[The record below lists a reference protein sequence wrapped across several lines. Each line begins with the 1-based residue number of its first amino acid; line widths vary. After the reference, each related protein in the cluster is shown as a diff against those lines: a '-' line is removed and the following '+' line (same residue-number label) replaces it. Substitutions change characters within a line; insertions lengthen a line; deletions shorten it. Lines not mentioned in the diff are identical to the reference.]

1 MTTTT
6 EARERPILFSD
17 AMVRAILDGR
27 KVQTRR
33 LVGPSLGIVDGH
45 TGGERAWRGLDLA
58 DAWVDPGPSPAG
70 NPGPYLKVPR
80 DGGDTVHR
88 IYAPWEPGDHLWV
101 REAHAIA
108 RLDYWHDYW
117 VDAPEE
123 GDAEQPSCMEAE
135 QVCYRATPRLGWRRW
150 VGPTAPAPDAFQ
162 GRPHA
167 LTYLAESSPL
177 ESGPAA
183 RVARWRPSIH
193 MPRWASRLT
202 LRVTDVRVERL
213 QSISEE
219 DARWEGVGLRLADEM
234 TPDGAELFTKVLRK
248 SGRVGGFAMLWN
260 SINGADL
267 AKGWAANPWVW
278 VVGFERVTP

>member
-101 REAHAIA
+101 REAW
-108 RLDYWHDYW
+108 RP
-117 VDAPEE
+117 V
-123 GDAEQPSCMEAE
+123 MEAWNSCVE
-135 QVCYRATPRLGWRRW
+135 YRAGGTPLDGPDRDLVASVSRL
-150 VGPTAPAPDAFQ
+150 
-162 GRPHA
+162 A
-167 LTYLAESSPL
+167 LRMPGLSDE
-177 ESGPAA
+177 GKA
-183 RVARWRPSIH
+183 RHSEAWHPSIH

-202 LRVTDVRVERL
+202 LRVTEVRVERL

-219 DARWEGVGLRLADEM
+219 DAAMEGLRDDLTIDVSRHAYR
-234 TPDGAELFTKVLRK
+234 AQFAVL
-248 SGRVGGFAMLWN
+248 WDH
-260 SINGADL
+260 INGDRAS
-267 AKGWAANPWVW
+267 WAANPWVW